1 MDLDSLIERKRERF
15 EQLEREIA
23 DPRLFENRKRA
34 GEIMREHASIKELLG
49 RWKRLETA
57 RRQLDDNRELATSRD
72 VEIAAMADDEIPDL
86 EERVTDLER
95 EIQIDLLPPDENED
109 RDAIVEIRAGTGGS
123 EAAIFAADLYRMYNR
138 YAEAA
143 GLKTEDLESSPSELG
158 GLKEVI
164 FRVSGESVFRK
175 LRYESGVHRVQRV
188 PATEAQGRIHTSTA
202 TVAVLPEAQDVDVEL
217 KPDDLRIEVSRAGGP
232 GGQGVNTTDSAVQV
246 LHIPTGRIVRCQDG
260 RSQIKNKE
268 RALSILRARLLERK
282 QREEAEKYSAQRR
295 GQIGTGGR
303 EEKIRTYNFPQN
315 RVTDHR
321 IGLTLYNLDRVMEG
335 DLGELI
341 RALQV
346 ADVAERLKESA
357 VLSELESSSPL
368 RISLHQFE
376 ADSARNLLTTLR
388 LDYERMT
395 VLDVLQSTTAYFKK
409 RGIENPRLNAEHL
422 LAHALGRTRMELY
435 LEFERTL
442 GEVELAPLRKLVQRR
457 GEGEPLQHLLGTVE
471 FCGDTF
477 LCDNRALVPA
487 TRNRAVRGTRRI
499 KNRESRIENRG
510 RWNRQRRDCAQSG
523 KKISRGTNFRRGR
536 LGRCARPHARKRD
549 PARLKWTRPIEKKQS
564 S

>member
-1 MDLDSLIERKRERF
+1 MDFIPLIERKRERF

-23 DPRLFENRKRA
+23 DPRLFDNRKRA
-34 GEIMREHASIKELLG
+34 SEIMREHAGIKQLLAHWDEL
-49 RWKRLETA
+49 EAA
-57 RRQLDDNRELATSRD
+57 RRQLDENRELATSSD

-86 EERVTDLER
+86 QKRVVDLER
-95 EIQIDLLPPDENED
+95 ELQIALLPTDENED
-109 RDAIVEIRAGTGGS
+109 RDAIVEIRAGTGGN

-138 YAEAA
+138 YAESA
-143 GLKTEDLESSPSELG
+143 GLKAEDLESSPSELG

-202 TVAVLPEAQDVDVEL
+202 TVAVLPEAEDVDLEL
-217 KPDDLRIEVSRAGGP
+217 KPDELRIEVSRAGGP

-246 LHIPTGRIVRCQDG
+246 LHIPTGTIVRCQDG

-321 IGLTLYNLDRVMEG
+321 TGLTLYNLDRVVDG

-341 RALQV
+341 KALQA
-346 ADVAERLKESA
+346 ADVAERLKES
-357 VLSELESSSPL
+357 
-368 RISLHQFE
+368 
-376 ADSARNLLTTLR
+376 TLP
-388 LDYERMT
+388 M
-395 VLDVLQSTTAYFKK
+395 
-409 RGIENPRLNAEHL
+409 
-422 LAHALGRTRMELY
+422 
-435 LEFERTL
+435 
-442 GEVELAPLRKLVQRR
+442 
-457 GEGEPLQHLLGTVE
+457 
-471 FCGDTF
+471 
-477 LCDNRALVPA
+477 
-487 TRNRAVRGTRRI
+487 
-499 KNRESRIENRG
+499 
-510 RWNRQRRDCAQSG
+510 
-523 KKISRGTNFRRGR
+523 
-536 LGRCARPHARKRD
+536 
-549 PARLKWTRPIEKKQS
+549 
-564 S
+564 

>member
-1 MDLDSLIERKRERF
+1 MDFIPLIERKRGLF

-23 DPRLFENRKRA
+23 DPRLFDNRKRA
-34 GEIMREHASIKELLG
+34 SEIMREHAGIKQLLAHWDEL
-49 RWKRLETA
+49 EAA
-57 RRQLDDNRELATSRD
+57 RRQLDENRELATSSD

-86 EERVTDLER
+86 QKRVVDLER
-95 EIQIDLLPPDENED
+95 ELQIALLPTDENED
-109 RDAIVEIRAGTGGS
+109 RDAIVEIRAGTGGN

-138 YAEAA
+138 YAESA
-143 GLKTEDLESSPSELG
+143 GLKAEDLESSPSELG

-202 TVAVLPEAQDVDVEL
+202 TVAVLPEAEDVDLEL
-217 KPDDLRIEVSRAGGP
+217 KPDELRIEVSRAGGP

-246 LHIPTGRIVRCQDG
+246 LHIPTGTIVRCQDG

-321 IGLTLYNLDRVMEG
+321 TGLTLYNLDRVVDG

-341 RALQV
+341 KALQA
-346 ADVAERLKESA
+346 ADVAERLKES
-357 VLSELESSSPL
+357 
-368 RISLHQFE
+368 
-376 ADSARNLLTTLR
+376 TLP
-388 LDYERMT
+388 M
-395 VLDVLQSTTAYFKK
+395 
-409 RGIENPRLNAEHL
+409 
-422 LAHALGRTRMELY
+422 
-435 LEFERTL
+435 
-442 GEVELAPLRKLVQRR
+442 
-457 GEGEPLQHLLGTVE
+457 
-471 FCGDTF
+471 
-477 LCDNRALVPA
+477 
-487 TRNRAVRGTRRI
+487 
-499 KNRESRIENRG
+499 
-510 RWNRQRRDCAQSG
+510 
-523 KKISRGTNFRRGR
+523 
-536 LGRCARPHARKRD
+536 
-549 PARLKWTRPIEKKQS
+549 
-564 S
+564 